1 MPKVSDA
8 HKQAVRQSI
17 LDAAYR
23 IIAQGD
29 FSNLTT
35 RAIIDEAGISNGTL
49 YHYFPSIDHLYA
61 ELAEAGLRE
70 AMAGIVRSPEAPDR
84 GNGGSPAAPSSTEAT
99 EAVDRLVHWLRHD
112 MLGDRELA
120 AAVASFRSRI
130 ELGDMQR
137 DAVEGLNRYAVLQF
151 GDLVRH
157 LQAVGSFRDDVDAD
171 ALVEMIDF
179 LWDGLGR
186 RQAADAFQTS
196 YDRAVTTI
204 IDVLLNGVLRTGPS
218 PHRAAAKPRD

>member
-23 IIAQGD
+23 IIEQGD

-35 RAIIDEAGISNGTL
+35 RSIIEEAGISNGTL

-61 ELAEAGLRE
+61 ELAEAGLRG
-70 AMAGIVRSPEAPDR
+70 AMAGIVAPE
-84 GNGGSPAAPSSTEAT
+84 GSEADAADGSD
-99 EAVDRLVHWLRHD
+99 AVARLVRWLRHD

-120 AAVASFRSRI
+120 EAVALFRSRI

-137 DAVEGLNRYAVLQF
+137 EAVEGLNRYAVTQF

-157 LQAVGSFRDDVDAD
+157 LQAEGSFRDDVDAD

-186 RQAADAFQTS
+186 RQAAGAFQTS

-204 IDVLLNGVLRTGPS
+204 IDVLLNGVLRADVARS
-218 PHRAAAKPRD
+218 PAPARTEETS

>member
-23 IIAQGD
+23 IIEHGD

-35 RAIIDEAGISNGTL
+35 RSIIEEAGISNGTL

-61 ELAEAGLRE
+61 ELAEAGLRG
-70 AMAGIVRSPEAPDR
+70 AMAGIVRAPEGPGADEPDA
-84 GNGGSPAAPSSTEAT
+84 SD
-99 EAVDRLVHWLRHD
+99 AVGRLVRWLRHD

-120 AAVASFRSRI
+120 EAVALFRSRI

-137 DAVEGLNRYAVLQF
+137 EAVEGLNRYAVAQF

-157 LQAVGSFRDDVDAD
+157 LQAEGSFREDVDAD

-186 RQAADAFQTS
+186 RQAAGTFQTS

-204 IDVLLNGVLRTGPS
+204 IDVLLNGVLRDDVASPPAPS
-218 PHRAAAKPRD
+218 RTEEIS

>member
-1 MPKVSDA
+1 MPKVSEA

-23 IIAQGD
+23 IIEQGD

-35 RAIIDEAGISNGTL
+35 RAIIEEARISNGTL

-70 AMAGIVRSPEAPDR
+70 AMAGIVRSGTSTASVDA
-84 GNGGSPAAPSSTEAT
+84 GGDTSTEA
-99 EAVDRLVHWLRHD
+99 ADRLVRWLRQD
-112 MLGDRELA
+112 LFGDRELA

-137 DAVEGLNRYAVLQF
+137 DAVEGLNRYAVTQF

-157 LQAVGSFRDDVDAD
+157 LQNEGSFRRDVDAD

-186 RQAADAFQTS
+186 RQAAGTFQTS
-196 YDRAVTTI
+196 YDRTVATI
-204 IDVLLNGVLRTGPS
+204 IDVLLNGVLRP
-218 PHRAAAKPRD
+218 ADDPRTHTKVAP

>member
-1 MPKVSDA
+1 MPKVSEA

-23 IIAQGD
+23 IIEQGD

-35 RAIIDEAGISNGTL
+35 RSIIEEAGISNGTL

-61 ELAEAGLRE
+61 ELAEAGLRD
-70 AMAGIVRSPEAPDR
+70 AMAGIVRSEAPPT
-84 GNGGSPAAPSSTEAT
+84 GGGPGPAADATEAAA
-99 EAVDRLVHWLRHD
+99 AVDRLVHWLRQD

-120 AAVASFRSRI
+120 AAVALFRSRI

-137 DAVEGLNRYAVLQF
+137 DAVEGLNRYAVTQF

-157 LQAVGSFRDDVDAD
+157 LQSVGAFRHDVDAE

-186 RQAADAFQTS
+186 RQAAGAFHTS
-196 YDRAVTTI
+196 YDRAVATI
-204 IDVLLNGVLRTGPS
+204 IDVLLHGVLRTDAS
-218 PHRAAAKPRD
+218 